1 MIVQRCGD
9 IRLTALLL
17 LTGYLHD
24 PKISYLCE
32 AKEYP

>member
-9 IRLTALLL
+9 IGLTALLL
-17 LTGYLHD
+17 LIGSLND
-24 PKISYLCE
+24 PKIAYLCE